1 MCIVEDFIFCQV
13 KQWITF
19 NEPWIISIL
28 GYGDGVFPPGI
39 TGSGTNSYTVS
50 HNLILAHA
58 MAYRMYKS
66 EFEVES
72 LNMDDDDDIDDD
84 EYDDEYASSG
94 K

>member
-1 MCIVEDFIFCQV
+1 M

-58 MAYRMYKS
+58 MAYRMYQS
-66 EFEVES
+66 EFEVTQKGEIIFAKILVINSAFPS
-72 LNMDDDDDIDDD
+72 LKDWL
-84 EYDDEYASSG
+84 E
-94 K
+94 